1 MFAQN
6 FWIEKYLGNSC
17 SNEGRIVGYG
27 LQTNLNIYDGVVIKY
42 NLNRDNKEGIRKSLK
57 GLTDVLLAKDLI

>member
-1 MFAQN
+1 
-6 FWIEKYLGNSC
+6 
-17 SNEGRIVGYG
+17 VGYG